1 MNCEN
6 YCKSNGRDLIDLENI
21 SIEFENEKICSKCG
35 ESENTSGIYC
45 KNCGNDLT
53 NITKVKENIYN
64 NANNMGKYANIKLN
78 IKRYL
83 EKINIRNKLL
93 TAMSS
98 IVLLI
103 IISTFVKII
112 IGVMRLDINEYL
124 NIFSIALGLNLIPI
138 NILANSFM
146 GVANINI
153 SMGIIVYSIFPILC
167 IALSSI
173 IFIKKD
179 CLDKENIIKDSII
192 LSILY
197 GLILSIISILG
208 KKYIMSPISE
218 YYSMSIIIKYS
229 FIKSMLNGM
238 IISFLP
244 TYIVLFNKLK
254 PKNDKLKIINKA
266 LKTIGMLYLIIL
278 LFLTISL
285 FLTNIFGNNKDLTSF
300 AKLTQ
305 LSIYLLQLVNF
316 IPIIIS
322 NSIISIFNISDVS
335 LYIHESMK
343 LFIYAIILL
352 TLVILIVS
360 GYDIKNKFKNKGI
373 IKYFSLV
380 YSIVIGCTIYLSKI
394 DTSGSLSLLE
404 VQNYG
409 GYSYIGS
416 SVIVGIF
423 ISFLYSYVILSL
435 GYKLNKE

>member
-21 SIEFENEKICSKCG
+21 SMEFGNEKICSKCG

-153 SMGIIVYSIFPILC
+153 SMGIIIYSIFPILC

-197 GLILSIISILG
+197 GLILGIISILG

-322 NSIISIFNISDVS
+322 NSIISIFNISDIS

-404 VQNYG
+404 AQNYG

-423 ISFLYSYVILSL
+423 VSFLYSYVILSL